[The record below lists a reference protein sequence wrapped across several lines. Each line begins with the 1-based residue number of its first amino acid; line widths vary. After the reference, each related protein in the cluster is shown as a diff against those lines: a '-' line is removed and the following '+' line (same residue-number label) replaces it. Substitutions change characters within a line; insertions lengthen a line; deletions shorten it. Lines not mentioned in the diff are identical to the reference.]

1 MSFYFTEPC
10 DGSQYSGK
18 KCYLRLS
25 IILCLFETQPNVR
38 KVNTNLVN
46 EFLRKEN
53 VFAVVGVSENLI
65 KYGHQVYKDL
75 KEAGYVVYPVNPNIN
90 EVLGDRCY
98 HSLSELPENPD
109 VVDTVVPP
117 EVTEKVVEECKA
129 LGIERVWMQ
138 PGSESRKAIEFCSRN
153 DMKVVHDVCVMVKRR
168 E

>member
-1 MSFYFTEPC
+1 M
-10 DGSQYSGK
+10 
-18 KCYLRLS
+18 
-25 IILCLFETQPNVR
+25 NA
-38 KVNTNLVN
+38 NLIQ

-53 VFAVVGVSENLI
+53 VFAVVGVSKNPA

-75 KEAGYVVYPVNPNIN
+75 KEAGYVVYPINPNID

-98 HSLSELPENPD
+98 HSLSELPEKPD

-117 EVTEKVVEECKA
+117 SVTEKIIGACKE

-138 PGSESRKAIEFCSRN
+138 PGSESEKAIAFCSRN
-153 DMKVVHDVCVMVKRR
+153 SIKVVHDLCVMVKRR